1 MPRVISS
8 LRSLSSKRLV
18 LGYEPAFGE
27 NGDEDEGDEGEAPVP
42 CAREDIGVASPSR
55 QDDIAGQAA

>member
-8 LRSLSSKRLV
+8 LRSLSAKRLV

-27 NGDEDEGDEGEAPVP
+27 NGDEAEGDKGEALVP
-42 CAREDIGVASPSR
+42 CAREDRGVASPSR